1 MRLVQI
7 LGFGAGKRLNEHV
20 TGAGGRDGVIGPPF
34 EGLPAL
40 LPDQREDDSQGD
52 ARGDR
57 RYRVPGGDEMST
69 DAIVVECGDHD
80 GSRSAVGYAADE
92 ALRASTELV
101 LVMHNDVAESEADAG
116 GALERTARQLENAYG
131 ARLKVST
138 LSLDGP
144 RVKVLARA
152 ADGARLVVV
161 GKDADGEPTG
171 LRAAQSSLRIAT
183 AVTCPVVVV
192 PAKWRSTPTARSVV
206 VGVDGTPLSLDA
218 VRYAFAVA
226 AERGVDLSV
235 VHSYWMRYGSGG
247 APDRAGT
254 WVGEAR
260 STVSESLAG
269 CLEAYPEVRVSRVL
283 TTRPVIDTLGGES
296 RYAGLVVLGAHAGAG
311 SVADPTTRRAIA
323 EMTCPVA
330 IVAHRR
336 DHPPRSGK
344 D

>member
-1 MRLVQI
+1 
-7 LGFGAGKRLNEHV
+7 
-20 TGAGGRDGVIGPPF
+20 
-34 EGLPAL
+34 
-40 LPDQREDDSQGD
+40 
-52 ARGDR
+52 
-57 RYRVPGGDEMST
+57 MST
-69 DAIVVECGDHD
+69 DAIVVECGDHE
-80 GSRSAVGYAADE
+80 GSRSVVGYAADE
-92 ALRASTELV
+92 ALRADTELA
-101 LVMHNDVAESEADAG
+101 LVMHCDVAESEAEAG
-116 GALERTARQLENAYG
+116 AALVRAARQLEQAYG

-161 GKDADGEPTG
+161 GQDADGERSG

-192 PAKWRSTPTARSVV
+192 PAKWRSSPNARSVV

-218 VRYAFAVA
+218 VRYAFTVA

-235 VHSYWMRYGSGG
+235 VHSYWMRYSSGG
-247 APDRAGT
+247 AADRADT

-260 STVSESLAG
+260 STVAESLAG
-269 CLEAYPEVRVSRVL
+269 CIEAYPDVRVSRVL
-283 TTRPVIDTLGGES
+283 TTRPVLDTLGGES
-296 RYAGLVVLGAHAGAG
+296 RYAGLVVLGAHAGGG

-336 DHPPRSGK
+336 APVPRYGHG
-344 D
+344 